1 MTRHCDAWLLPLLEG
16 TVDSPSWAVTQ
27 SRKPHILAAISN
39 CSLVKESLPFTARA
53 KCRAEQFSET
63 HAPVNS
69 HSCADL
75 DCGQPFGPTTVLATA
90 WMPQT
95 SFWKVFKRFL
105 PRRSLTVPP
114 RLHPPPPTAA
124 GLRPGWRRWFGCH
137 RQAAHRNPSCAPRR
151 AHAAPFDL
159 RAAIVLAV
167 PVPPAERNPPCA
179 MRAHAATADE
189 RRRRAQVRS
198 HGPCHD
204 ATCATVMWE
213 WAPPQPRRASVAV
226 GDAPRRQVASPVA
239 RVPRATRAPW
249 RDAPTHPTAL
259 DRNRAG

>member
-39 CSLVKESLPFTARA
+39 CSLVKESLPFTSRA

-75 DCGQPFGPTTVLATA
+75 DCGQPFGPAEVLATA

-95 SFWKVFKRFL
+95 PFGKVFTLFL
-105 PRRSLTVPP
+105 PHRPQTAPP
-114 RLHPPPPTAA
+114 RPHPPPPTAA
-124 GLRPGWRRWFGCH
+124 GLLPGWHRWFGCH
-137 RQAAHRNPSCAPRR
+137 RQAAHHNPSCAPRP

-159 RAAIVLAV
+159 RAAIVLAF
-167 PVPPAERNPPCA
+167 PVPPVERIRPCA
-179 MRAHAATADE
+179 VRAHAATADE
-189 RRRRAQVRS
+189 RRHRVQVRS

-204 ATCATVMWE
+204 ATFATVMWE

-226 GDAPRRQVASPVA
+226 DDAPRRQAASPVA